1 MGNCC
6 GCNIANRINGLN
18 IMILC
23 VVVVINFWYEFD
35 SAQGLNCSQYSGSST
50 QCVAFEG
57 CGFNT
62 ATNTC
67 EDTLNRSEIDSC
79 MKELGVSTCGGRFAS
94 GIFATIGAL
103 VALFGAI
110 SNNPERNES
119 TIAAAFALINLAHAA
134 YLFGEHENP
143 LQKELRSDQII
154 SGVSNVIGALCGIFY
169 ACWSCRSGDQ
179 TNNLAKIMATFFYAF
194 SFTVTS
200 WKLFDDSC
208 NSADLKDGGSSD
220 DVAGATQGRAL
231 DGDACT
237 MQAFGGVFGLA
248 CMLFCIFAAVQV
260 CCKQKLQPKFQ
271 SFIICLSY
279 GMIFGYWL
287 SLFWYRFA
295 NATTF
300 GEAACNTSDPSKS
313 NKGFCFT
320 QFLGGATALAGMPL
334 AVITGLLFCMG
345 CISSNDDDEEYNPDD
360 PYGV

>member
-35 SAQGLNCSQYSGSST
+35 SAQGLNCSQYTTKGKETCQAFAGCSWQGTSGT
-50 QCVAFEG
+50 GACM
-57 CGFNT
+57 
-62 ATNTC
+62 
-67 EDTLNRSEIDSC
+67 DTENRDEIKSC
-79 MKELGVSTCGGRFAS
+79 MKSLDINTCKGRLAS

-134 YLFGEHENP
+134 FLFGEHENP
-143 LQKELRSDQII
+143 LQKELRSDQYI
-154 SGVSNVIGALCGIFY
+154 SGVSNLIGALCGIFY
-169 ACWSCRSGDQ
+169 AIWSCRSGDQ
-179 TNNLAKIMATFFYAF
+179 VNNLAKIMATFFYAF

-208 NSADLKDGGSSD
+208 SANDLKEGD
-220 DVAGATQGRAL
+220 DIAEATQGKAL

-260 CCKQKLQPKFQ
+260 CCKKDLQPKFQ
-271 SFIICLSY
+271 SFIICLAY

-295 NATTF
+295 NATQF
-300 GEAACNTSDPSKS
+300 GEASCNTKDPSKE
-313 NKGFCFT
+313 NTGFCFT
-320 QFLGGATALAGMPL
+320 QFLGGACSLAGMPL

-345 CISSNDDDEEYNPDD
+345 CITPTEDDDEYDSSN